1 VVHKHVPVSMGS
13 PRFQTMS
20 TTSCMVIQAWF
31 PAHAVLEPH
40 THERSIF
47 ALMLEGSFD
56 TVLGSRRLECTPAVA
71 WTEPREE
78 RHANFIGCL
87 GARVLVIQP
96 DPARVALFEPFRAL
110 LEEVHRLRHPAI
122 GVDAR
127 RVTAELKA
135 ADDFTSLAIDS
146 LVLGMLTSAA
156 RQADGGRHH
165 DAPPR
170 WLLRV
175 RDLLHARCR
184 DHLQLSAVAEM
195 AGVHPSHLA
204 HAFRRYFG
212 TTMGEYAR
220 HVRLTW
226 ALDRLATCDDPI
238 SVVAIE
244 AGYADQSHLTRAC
257 QLGIGE
263 GPAAVRRRHQPR
275 APNE

>member
-1 VVHKHVPVSMGS
+1 MSHRHVPVSMGS
-13 PRFQTMS
+13 PRFHTMS
-20 TTSCMVIQAWF
+20 TASCTVIHAWF
-31 PAHAVLEPH
+31 PPHAVLEPH

-71 WTEPREE
+71 WTEPRED
-78 RHANFIGCL
+78 RHANFIGRL
-87 GARVLVIQP
+87 GARVLVVQP
-96 DPARVALFEPFRAL
+96 DPARAELYEPFRSL
-110 LEEVHRLRHPAI
+110 LEEVHRLQQQSI

-127 RVTAELKA
+127 RVMAELEST
-135 ADDFTSLAIDS
+135 DDFTSLAIDS
-146 LVLGMLTSAA
+146 LVQGMLTSAA
-156 RQADGGRHH
+156 RQAVGGRHH
-165 DAPPR
+165 DAAPC

-175 RDLLHARCR
+175 RDLLHAHCR
-184 DHLQLSAVAEM
+184 EPLQLSAVAES

-212 TTMGEYAR
+212 TTMGAYAR

-257 QLGIGE
+257 QVGIGE
-263 GPAAVRRRHQPR
+263 GPAAFRRRHR
-275 APNE
+275 RVAPNG